1 MLSFDI
7 TDRNVRV
14 VKGTESN
21 GKIKISSA
29 ATLDVEE
36 NLIVNGH
43 VKDVPNVA
51 TLINGVLKKHKMPDK
66 EAIVSISSNLTI
78 FKEMNVAKAKN
89 QDLQK
94 VVKQQMQAELNL
106 DDSYSVSYIIV
117 GETEA
122 SGEGGEAAYRILA
135 TACPYEIVNSY
146 REVFKLLGISLKSV
160 MIGCNC
166 ITKVLLADTK
176 IRSKM
181 PLLAVQIDNN
191 FISLNLYE
199 QGSLSFSRFASID
212 AADYGY
218 SDDYVFEAVNENIF
232 RMLQFHRSRQTGE
245 SIENVIF
252 YGDTHEY
259 VRLTDELEKLDLKT
273 SLINVPP
280 QIHGHENLE
289 FSLYANAIGAMFKRS
304 KDIEKINLLETDL
317 GTAVKNKIKDDS
329 SGNIILLGAVCL
341 SLIVTGGLFAYN
353 FFKNKGIENDIQE
366 VQDYIDSDETNN
378 KLKHL
383 EYLELTKE
391 SVDAYAQK
399 MKNANDAF
407 YSQPVINGEKYDI
420 LKSTMEKI
428 LKQNK
433 YKDYVLWDGE
443 KTEGEGAD
451 AKKVKIVPTIGWG
464 DYNEGTLSVEF
475 DIPLKDSEILDKK
488 MTQDFPREY
497 VKALEGLKVKDIKK
511 DITKDDDPEK
521 CYFRYVEYSGY
532 TYEKGATEEVSQTA
546 GETTVTSKEKEPDR
560 VKFTI
565 TVELEGE
572 RSAAADLHQEENDL
586 LVDNS
591 LVENEEED

>member
-7 TDRNVRV
+7 TDRNIRV

-29 ATLDVEE
+29 ATLDIEE

-51 TLINGVLKKHKMPDK
+51 TLINGILKKHKMPDK

-78 FKEMNVAKAKN
+78 FKEMNVAKVKN

-117 GETEA
+117 GEAET
-122 SGEGGEAAYRILA
+122 SGENSEPVYRILA

-146 REVFKLLGISLKSV
+146 REVFKLLAISLKSV

-176 IRSKM
+176 IKSKM

-199 QGSLSFSRFASID
+199 QGALSFSRFASID

-245 SIENVIF
+245 AIENVIF

-304 KDIEKINLLETDL
+304 KEIEKINLLETDL

-329 SGNIILLGAVCL
+329 SGNLILLGALVI
-341 SLIVTGGLFAYN
+341 SLLATGGIFGAS
-353 FFKNKGIENDIQE
+353 FIKNKNIEKDIKE
-366 VQDYIDSDETNN
+366 VQEFISSPDTEA
-378 KLKHL
+378 KLNHL
-383 EYLELTKE
+383 VYLEGKQTQVEAYAHKMNNAH
-391 SVDAYAQK
+391 DAY
-399 MKNANDAF
+399 
-407 YSQPVINGEKYDI
+407 YSQPVINGEKYE
-420 LKSTMEKI
+420 LLRSTMEEI
-428 LKQNK
+428 LKKDK
-433 YKDYVLWDGE
+433 YKELIEWNAE
-443 KTEGEGAD
+443 KTEGTGTD
-451 AKKVKIVPTIGWG
+451 QKKTRIAPTIIYG
-464 DYNEGTLSVEF
+464 DYNEGALSIEF
-475 DIPLKDSEILDKK
+475 DIPLKDSKDAKKK
-488 MTQDFPREY
+488 MTQDFPREF
-497 VKALEGLKVKDIKK
+497 VREVESLE
-511 DITKDDDPEK
+511 E
-521 CYFRYVEYSGY
+521 YRNVEYGGY
-532 TYEKGATEEVSQTA
+532 SIEKGAVEENKANPA
-546 GETTVTSKEKEPDR
+546 GEKEKEPDR
-560 VKFTI
+560 VKLSV
-565 TVELEGE
+565 TVYLEGE
-572 RSAAADLHQEENDL
+572 ESAAADRVQAE
-586 LVDNS
+586 
-591 LVENEEED
+591 

>member
-7 TDRNVRV
+7 TDRNIRV

-29 ATLDVEE
+29 ATLDIEE

-51 TLINGVLKKHKMPDK
+51 TLINGILKRHKMPDK

-78 FKEMNVAKAKN
+78 FKEMNVAKVKN

-117 GETEA
+117 GEAEQ
-122 SGEGGEAAYRILA
+122 SGENSEPAYRILA

-176 IRSKM
+176 IKSKM

-245 SIENVIF
+245 AIENVIF

-304 KDIEKINLLETDL
+304 KETEKINLLETDL

-329 SGNIILLGAVCL
+329 SGNLILLGALCL
-341 SLIVTGGLFAYN
+341 SLVVTGGIFAFN
-353 FFKNKGIENDIQE
+353 FFKNKGIENDIEE
-366 VQDYIDSDETNN
+366 VQEFIDSEETAD
-378 KLKHL
+378 KLEHL
-383 EYLELTKE
+383 AYLEKKE
-391 SVDAYAQK
+391 LVVKNYAQRMNNAHDAY
-399 MKNANDAF
+399 F
-407 YSQPVINGEKYDI
+407 SQPVINGDKYDT
-420 LKSTMEKI
+420 LRKTMEK
-428 LKQNK
+428 LLNDKK
-433 YKDYVLWDGE
+433 YDDYIEWGTV
-443 KTEGEGAD
+443 KTEGSGENLKAVLITPVIIYGDYSEGA
-451 AKKVKIVPTIGWG
+451 
-464 DYNEGTLSVEF
+464 LSVEF
-475 DIPLKDSEILDKK
+475 DIPLKDSEKVKEK

-497 VKALEGLKVKDIKK
+497 VAAI
-511 DITKDDDPEK
+511 EK
-521 CYFRYVEYSGY
+521 LDYYRNVEYKGY
-532 TYEKGATEEVSQTA
+532 TYEKGAVNEDEDNAQA
-546 GETTVTSKEKEPDR
+546 ADGKKNKEPDR
-560 VKFTI
+560 VKFSI
-565 TVELEGE
+565 TVHLEGE
-572 RSAAADLHQEENDL
+572 ESAAADRVKAE
-586 LVDNS
+586 
-591 LVENEEED
+591 

>member
-7 TDRNVRV
+7 TDRNIRV

-29 ATLDVEE
+29 ATLDIEE

-51 TLINGVLKKHKMPDK
+51 TLINGILKKHKMPDK

-78 FKEMNVAKAKN
+78 FKEMNVAKVKN

-117 GETEA
+117 GEAGA
-122 SGEGGEAAYRILA
+122 SGDNSEPVYRILA

-176 IRSKM
+176 IKSKM

-199 QGSLSFSRFASID
+199 QGALSFSRFASID

-245 SIENVIF
+245 AIENVIF

-304 KDIEKINLLETDL
+304 KEIEKINLLETDL
-317 GTAVKNKIKDDS
+317 GTAVKNKIKNDS
-329 SGNIILLGAVCL
+329 SGNLILLSALCVSVL
-341 SLIVTGGLFAYN
+341 VTGGIFAYN
-353 FFKNKGIENDIQE
+353 FFKNKGIEKDINE
-366 VQDYIDSDETNN
+366 VQEFIDSPETEA
-378 KLKHL
+378 KLNHL
-383 EYLELTKE
+383 VYLEGKE
-391 SVDAYAQK
+391 VQVDSYANKMNNAHDAY
-399 MKNANDAF
+399 
-407 YSQPVINGEKYDI
+407 YSKPVINGEKYELLRTTMEDI
-420 LKSTMEKI
+420 LKK
-428 LKQNK
+428 NK
-433 YKDYVLWDGE
+433 YKELIEWNAE
-443 KTEGEGAD
+443 KTEGTGTEQ
-451 AKKVKIVPTIGWG
+451 KKTRIAPTIIYG
-464 DYNEGTLSVEF
+464 DYNEGALSIEF
-475 DIPLKDSEILDKK
+475 DIPLKDSEEAKKK
-488 MTQDFPREY
+488 MTQDFPREF
-497 VKALEGLKVKDIKK
+497 VHEVENLE
-511 DITKDDDPEK
+511 E
-521 CYFRYVEYSGY
+521 YRNVEYGGY
-532 TYEKGATEEVSQTA
+532 IIEKGAVEENKNNPA
-546 GETTVTSKEKEPDR
+546 GEKEKEPDR
-560 VKFTI
+560 VQFSV
-565 TVELEGE
+565 TVYLEGE
-572 RSAAADLHQEENDL
+572 ESAAADRVQAEE
-586 LVDNS
+586 
-591 LVENEEED
+591 

>member
-7 TDRNVRV
+7 TDRNIRV

-29 ATLDVEE
+29 ANLNVEE

-51 TLINGVLKKHKMPDK
+51 TLINAVLKTHKMPDK

-78 FKEMNVAKAKN
+78 FKEMNVAKVKT

-117 GETEA
+117 GDAEDT
-122 SGEGGEAAYRILA
+122 EGGEPAYRILA

-146 REVFKLLGISLKSV
+146 REVFKLLGISLRSV

-232 RMLQFHRSRQTGE
+232 RMLQFHRSRNTGE
-245 SIENVIF
+245 TIENVIF

-289 FSLYANAIGAMFKRS
+289 FSLYANAIGAMFKRN
-304 KDIEKINLLETDL
+304 KDTEKINLLETDL
-317 GTAVKNKIKDDS
+317 GSIVRSKVKNDN
-329 SGNIILLGAVCL
+329 SGNIVLLGAL
-341 SLIVTGGLFAYN
+341 AAALLIVGGTYLGFHL
-353 FFKNKGIENDIQE
+353 KNKSIEKDITE
-366 VQDYIDSDETNN
+366 AQDFIDSADTKRKLDHITELEAKRDMALSYETRIQNARA
-378 KLKHL
+378 
-383 EYLELTKE
+383 
-391 SVDAYAQK
+391 AY
-399 MKNANDAF
+399 D
-407 YSQPVINGEKYDI
+407 SQPVILGSKFDI
-420 LKSTMEKI
+420 LRTTAINVWNKKLYEGKEDDKINGVIEYHGYSNGNLSVDLYIDARDDEMAQKFPAEYAEEI
-428 LKQNK
+428 LKLE
-433 YKDYVLWDGE
+433 DE
-443 KTEGEGAD
+443 SH
-451 AKKVKIVPTIGWG
+451 KKIFRKIV
-464 DYNEGTLSVEF
+464 
-475 DIPLKDSEILDKK
+475 
-488 MTQDFPREY
+488 
-497 VKALEGLKVKDIKK
+497 
-511 DITKDDDPEK
+511 
-521 CYFRYVEYSGY
+521 YSGY
-532 TYEKGATEEVSQTA
+532 EVNKGEKDDEHP
-546 GETTVTSKEKEPDR
+546 EKE
-560 VKFTI
+560 VKD
-565 TVELEGE
+565 ELHIKLDLELTGE
-572 RSAAADLHQEENDL
+572 KSAAADIFAAEEAAKKAVEEEN
-586 LVDNS
+586 N
-591 LVENEEED
+591 

>member
-7 TDRNVRV
+7 TDRNIRV

-29 ATLDVEE
+29 ANLNVEE

-51 TLINGVLKKHKMPDK
+51 TLINAVLKTHKMPDK

-78 FKEMNVAKAKN
+78 FKEMNVAKVKT

-117 GETEA
+117 GDAEDT
-122 SGEGGEAAYRILA
+122 EGGEPAYRILA

-146 REVFKLLGISLKSV
+146 REVFKLLGISLRSV

-232 RMLQFHRSRQTGE
+232 RMLQFHRSRNTGE
-245 SIENVIF
+245 TIENVIF

-289 FSLYANAIGAMFKRS
+289 FSLYANAIGAMFKRN
-304 KDIEKINLLETDL
+304 KDTEKINLLETDL
-317 GTAVKNKIKDDS
+317 GSIVRSKVKNDN
-329 SGNIILLGAVCL
+329 SGNIVLLGAL
-341 SLIVTGGLFAYN
+341 AAALLIVGGTYLGFHL
-353 FFKNKGIENDIQE
+353 KNKSIKNDITE
-366 VQDYIDSDETNN
+366 AQDFIDSADTKKKLDHITELEGKRDMAISYETRIQNARA
-378 KLKHL
+378 
-383 EYLELTKE
+383 
-391 SVDAYAQK
+391 AY
-399 MKNANDAF
+399 D
-407 YSQPVINGEKYDI
+407 SQPVILGSKFDI
-420 LKSTMEKI
+420 LRTTAINVWNKKLYEGKEDDKINGVIEYHGYSNGNLSVDLYIDARDDEMAQKFPAEYAEEI
-428 LKQNK
+428 LKLE
-433 YKDYVLWDGE
+433 DE
-443 KTEGEGAD
+443 SH
-451 AKKVKIVPTIGWG
+451 KKIFRKIV
-464 DYNEGTLSVEF
+464 
-475 DIPLKDSEILDKK
+475 
-488 MTQDFPREY
+488 
-497 VKALEGLKVKDIKK
+497 
-511 DITKDDDPEK
+511 
-521 CYFRYVEYSGY
+521 YSGY
-532 TYEKGATEEVSQTA
+532 EVTKGEKDDEHP
-546 GETTVTSKEKEPDR
+546 EKE
-560 VKFTI
+560 VKD
-565 TVELEGE
+565 ELHIKLDLELTGE
-572 RSAAADLHQEENDL
+572 KSAAADIFAAEAAAKKAVEEEN
-586 LVDNS
+586 N
-591 LVENEEED
+591 

>member
-7 TDRNVRV
+7 TDRNIRV

-29 ATLDVEE
+29 ATLNVEE

-51 TLINGVLKKHKMPDK
+51 TLINGVLKKNKMPDK

-78 FKEMNVAKAKN
+78 FKEMNVAKVKN

-117 GETEA
+117 GDAEQQD
-122 SGEGGEAAYRILA
+122 GEPAYRILA

-146 REVFKLLGISLKSV
+146 REVFKLLGISLRSV

-176 IRSKM
+176 IKSKM

-232 RMLQFHRSRQTGE
+232 RMLQFHRSRNTGE

-289 FSLYANAIGAMFKRS
+289 FSLYANAIGAMFKRN
-304 KDIEKINLLETDL
+304 KDTEKINLLETDL
-317 GTAVKNKIKDDS
+317 GSIVRSKVKNDN
-329 SGNIILLGAVCL
+329 SGNIVLLGAL
-341 SLIVTGGLFAYN
+341 AASILIVGVCYAGFAI
-353 FFKNKGIENDIQE
+353 KNKSLENDIQE
-366 VQDYIDSDETNN
+366 CQDYIDSGDTKAKLAQVDSLEAKKAQVDSYFTRVNN
-378 KLKHL
+378 
-383 EYLELTKE
+383 TR
-391 SVDAYAQK
+391 VAY
-399 MKNANDAF
+399 D
-407 YSQPVINGEKYDI
+407 SQPVILGKKFDMLAAIATDIAMKDGLTEQDIEDTGVITYHEYSNGTLSIDIDI
-420 LKSTMEKI
+420 LATEDMAQKFPADYAEAILDAKDGGKSVYRKVVYTGYNVATE
-428 LKQNK
+428 
-433 YKDYVLWDGE
+433 E
-443 KTEGEGAD
+443 KTEGEGEN
-451 AKKVKIVPTIGWG
+451 AKTESKDMLK
-464 DYNEGTLSVEF
+464 LSLS
-475 DIPLKDSEILDKK
+475 I
-488 MTQDFPREY
+488 
-497 VKALEGLKVKDIKK
+497 
-511 DITKDDDPEK
+511 
-521 CYFRYVEYSGY
+521 
-532 TYEKGATEEVSQTA
+532 
-546 GETTVTSKEKEPDR
+546 
-560 VKFTI
+560 
-565 TVELEGE
+565 ELEGE
-572 RSAAADLHQEENDL
+572 NSAASDL
-586 LVDNS
+586 LADKNAD
-591 LVENEEED
+591 EAK

>member
-7 TDRNVRV
+7 TDRNIRV

-29 ATLDVEE
+29 ATLDIEE

-51 TLINGVLKKHKMPDK
+51 TLINGILKKHKMPDK

-78 FKEMNVAKAKN
+78 FKEMNVAKVKN

-117 GETEA
+117 GEAET
-122 SGEGGEAAYRILA
+122 SGENSEPVYRILA

-176 IRSKM
+176 IKSKM

-199 QGSLSFSRFASID
+199 QGALSFSRFASID

-245 SIENVIF
+245 AIENVIF

-304 KDIEKINLLETDL
+304 KEIEKINLLETDL

-329 SGNIILLGAVCL
+329 SGNLILLTALAV
-341 SLIVTGGLFAYN
+341 SLLATGGIFGYN
-353 FFKNKGIENDIQE
+353 FIKNKNLEKDIEE
-366 VQDYIDSDETNN
+366 VQEFINSPDTEA
-378 KLKHL
+378 KLNHL
-383 EYLELTKE
+383 VYLEGKE
-391 SVDAYAQK
+391 AQVEDYAYRMNNAHDAY
-399 MKNANDAF
+399 
-407 YSQPVINGEKYDI
+407 YSKPVINGEKYE
-420 LKSTMEKI
+420 LLSKTMVEI
-428 LKQNK
+428 LKQDK
-433 YKDYVLWDGE
+433 YKELIEWNYE
-443 KTEGEGAD
+443 KTEGTGED
-451 AKKVKIVPTIGWG
+451 QSKVRIAPTIIYG
-464 DYNEGTLSVEF
+464 DYNEGAMSIEF
-475 DIPLKDSEILDKK
+475 EIPLKDSEESKKK
-488 MTQDFPREY
+488 MTQDFPREF
-497 VKALEGLKVKDIKK
+497 VHAVENLE
-511 DITKDDDPEK
+511 E
-521 CYFRYVEYSGY
+521 YRNVEYGGY
-532 TYEKGATEEVSQTA
+532 SLEKGAVEEDKNNPDA
-546 GETTVTSKEKEPDR
+546 NKEKEPDI
-560 VKFTI
+560 VKFSVTI
-565 TVELEGE
+565 YLEGE
-572 RSAAADLHQEENDL
+572 ESAAADRVQAEE
-586 LVDNS
+586 
-591 LVENEEED
+591 

>member
-7 TDRNVRV
+7 TDRNIRV

-29 ATLDVEE
+29 ANLNVEE

-51 TLINGVLKKHKMPDK
+51 TLINAVLKTHKMPDK

-78 FKEMNVAKAKN
+78 FKEMNVAKVKT

-117 GETEA
+117 GDAEDT
-122 SGEGGEAAYRILA
+122 EGGEPAYRILA

-146 REVFKLLGISLKSV
+146 REVFKLLGISLRSV

-232 RMLQFHRSRQTGE
+232 RMLQFHRSRNTGE
-245 SIENVIF
+245 TIENVIF

-289 FSLYANAIGAMFKRS
+289 FSLYANAIGAMFKRN
-304 KDIEKINLLETDL
+304 KDTEKINLLETDL
-317 GTAVKNKIKDDS
+317 GSIVRSKVKNDN
-329 SGNIILLGAVCL
+329 SGNIVLLGAL
-341 SLIVTGGLFAYN
+341 AAALLIVGGTYLGFHL
-353 FFKNKGIENDIQE
+353 KNKSIEKDITE
-366 VQDYIDSDETNN
+366 AQDFIDSADTKKKLDHITELEAKRDMALSYETRIQNARA
-378 KLKHL
+378 
-383 EYLELTKE
+383 
-391 SVDAYAQK
+391 AY
-399 MKNANDAF
+399 D
-407 YSQPVINGEKYDI
+407 SQPVILGSKFDI
-420 LKSTMEKI
+420 LRTTAINVWNKKLYEGKEDDKINGVIEYHGYSNGNLSVDLYIDARDDEMAQKFPAEYAEEI
-428 LKQNK
+428 LKLE
-433 YKDYVLWDGE
+433 DE
-443 KTEGEGAD
+443 SH
-451 AKKVKIVPTIGWG
+451 KKIFRKIV
-464 DYNEGTLSVEF
+464 
-475 DIPLKDSEILDKK
+475 
-488 MTQDFPREY
+488 
-497 VKALEGLKVKDIKK
+497 
-511 DITKDDDPEK
+511 
-521 CYFRYVEYSGY
+521 YSGY
-532 TYEKGATEEVSQTA
+532 EVNKGEKDDEHP
-546 GETTVTSKEKEPDR
+546 EKE
-560 VKFTI
+560 VKD
-565 TVELEGE
+565 ELHIKLDLELTGE
-572 RSAAADLHQEENDL
+572 KSAAADIFAAEEAAKKAVEEEN
-586 LVDNS
+586 N
-591 LVENEEED
+591 